1 MYESREQ
8 ERAIMGSIS
17 NIHSGED
24 RPDENSSKAV
34 VEEEATG
41 YGIDREVRHDC
52 EEGLEKRYRGDC
64 KAVSKHSRCSCML
77 QALMSSGLHCR
88 LG

>member
-1 MYESREQ
+1 VYESSEQ
-8 ERAIMGSIS
+8 EHAIMGSIS

-41 YGIDREVRHDC
+41 YRIDREVRHDC
-52 EEGLEKRYRGDC
+52 EEGLQKRYRSDC
-64 KAVSKHSRCSCML
+64 KAVSNHSRCSCMI